1 MINEDFLC
9 ATMLEDAKKAYIG
22 MSNGQ
27 IATLDLTTKNL
38 NVICKRSII
47 SHSDSESIYDLVL
60 CQDKIIAAVD
70 TSSKVIFFA
79 KGKKIHQLEAICP
92 FLS

>member
-1 MINEDFLC
+1 MIHEDFLC
-9 ATMLEDAKKAYIG
+9 ATMLEDAKKVYIG

-27 IATLDLTTKNL
+27 IAILDLATKNL
-38 NVICKRSII
+38 NVICKRSIR
-47 SHSDSESIYDLVL
+47 SHLDSESIYDLVL
-60 CQDKIIAAVD
+60 CEDKIIAAVD

-79 KGKKIHQLEAICP
+79 KGKKLHQLDAICP